1 MHQMHGIRSH
11 ALALTFILAS
21 QFAGEAWAQG
31 DIAKRLIGTWR
42 LVDMVNEKGQPARGP
57 NPTGYIHYDPSGVMS
72 VQIQPDWERP
82 KFSFGKSTPE
92 QAKAALE
99 GYTAYFGTYLIDEQ
113 AATVTHRR
121 TGNINPGDMGDF
133 VRKVEFRD
141 NRLIL
146 RSETNNTITWERVT
160 K

>member
-1 MHQMHGIRSH
+1 MHQMHGIRAH

-31 DIAKRLIGTWR
+31 DLAKRLIGTWR
-42 LVDMVNEKGQPARGP
+42 LVDIVDDKGKPARGP
-57 NPTGYIHYDPSGVMS
+57 NPTGYIHYDLSGIMS

-99 GYTAYFGTYLIDEQ
+99 GYTAYFGTYLVDEQ
-113 AATVTHRR
+113 TATSHIAARD
-121 TGNINPGDMGDF
+121 INPGDMGDF
-133 VRKVEFRD
+133 VRKIEFRD

-146 RSETNNTITWERVT
+146 RSLDTNNVNTWERVS